1 MIAEAAMEYLAA
13 QGHGAVGLTLR
24 VGHQVDAPDNLCTLF
39 DESAPAATESNI
51 VALDQV
57 GLQVLVRD
65 VEYRAARDRCRAI
78 HQRLVGFGGE
88 LPQDIPAWR
97 RSPSS
102 RPHRRSAETSAT
114 VRSGRRTTSA

>member
-24 VGHQVDAPDNLCTLF
+24 VGHQVDAPNNLCTLF

-88 LPQDIPAWR
+88 SPRTSPRGGDLRRHAPIVIGRDERDRSEWTAHYPA
-97 RSPSS
+97 
-102 RPHRRSAETSAT
+102 
-114 VRSGRRTTSA
+114 